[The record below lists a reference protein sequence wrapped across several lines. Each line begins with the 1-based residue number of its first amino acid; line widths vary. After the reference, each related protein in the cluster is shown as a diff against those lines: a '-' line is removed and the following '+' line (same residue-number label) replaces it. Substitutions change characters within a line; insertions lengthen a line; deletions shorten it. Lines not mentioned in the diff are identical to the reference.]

1 VKGQDHDEHQSS
13 GQKGGRGRAEALVR
27 ELVTETLH
35 TSWELIKITIPVV
48 IITKILEE
56 LGLITLLSGI
66 LEPVMGIIGLPGS
79 MGLVWATAILTNLY
93 GAVIVFA
100 SLVPDLDLTTAQV
113 TVVCSVMLIAHAL
126 PLELTIT
133 KKAGASFTAIALIR
147 LTGAFIYG
155 FLLHSLCT
163 VFQIWQEPAVM
174 LFQVEARPDTLWAWA
189 MGQLQNFAL
198 IVVVIFC
205 IIIIMKLLR
214 VFGILAFF
222 ERMLEPVLPLFG
234 MSRKAA
240 PVTVVGMV
248 MGISYGGA
256 LIIRETNSGAMGK
269 REVFFSLAL
278 MGLSHALVEDT
289 LLMLA
294 LGGHWG
300 GILVGR
306 VVFSLVV
313 IYLLALVTGRGL
325 HASSVDA
332 HKGS

>member
-1 VKGQDHDEHQSS
+1 MKQNDHEGSPGS
-13 GQKGGRGRAEALVR
+13 GQRTGWGRAEGLAR

-56 LGLITLLSGI
+56 LGLITFLSTL

-79 MGLVWATAILTNLY
+79 MGLVWATAMLTNLY
-93 GAVIVFA
+93 GAVVVFA
-100 SLVPDLDLTTAQV
+100 ALVPELDLSIAQV
-113 TVVCSVMLIAHAL
+113 TVVCSAMLIAHSL

-133 KKAGASFTAIALIR
+133 QKAGASFTAIALIR

-155 FLLHSLCT
+155 FLLHSLCSF
-163 VFQIWQEPAVM
+163 FQFWQEPAVM

-189 MGQLQNFAL
+189 TGQLQNFAL

-214 VFGILAFF
+214 LFGILAFF

-234 MSRKAA
+234 MSRRAA

-256 LIIRETNSGAMGK
+256 LIIRETNSGAMGR

-289 LLMLA
+289 LLMMA

-313 IYLLALVTGRGL
+313 IYLLALVTGRGR
-325 HASSVDA
+325 HGRTAKA
-332 HKGS
+332 QTGP